1 MTHRSATARVPSTR
15 ATRARDARR
24 RRAREAS
31 ARAMSNWAAMR
42 ARARGGDDA
51 KAPVGRRARDEGR
64 RDDDDARKR
73 ARTATTA
80 RDDGVVVDYREGL
93 LDAAHVDE
101 ARARARRERAAKA
114 TSSSDERATR
124 AAIEACRLRAISHLC
139 MDFERVAGPHLGKR
153 WCSAFEEWLASA
165 SEDEPLVPAGDGG
178 GDALAK
184 KLRAKKDASD
194 EAVDAVVRVMMLK
207 ATECARVMRNEFRG
221 PATSVSKEERADGV
235 VSLRVGKTEV
245 RLNGD
250 HFEKLKTLYANASSK
265 EFVENDFLFDAFAMV
280 CRYDAAAGG
289 QFRFSGGSQASLHG
303 QVFDVL
309 RDCFKVECELFASP
323 LNCRWPMYYSK
334 YGDVDKPFG
343 SLGDFRA
350 CKPSGG
356 AFEANPP
363 FDEDVVARMAEHLFE
378 CLDAA
383 SSALTFV
390 VVTPHW
396 PNRPCWEKMRRSKFC
411 SRAEV
416 ISVREHG
423 YYEGAQHRKKSRY
436 RLATSDT
443 SVLFLQNES
452 AVESNPVTDEK
463 ISLLREAFRA
473 KRDAKK

>member
-1 MTHRSATARVPSTR
+1 
-15 ATRARDARR
+15 
-24 RRAREAS
+24 
-31 ARAMSNWAAMR
+31 
-42 ARARGGDDA
+42 
-51 KAPVGRRARDEGR
+51 
-64 RDDDDARKR
+64 
-73 ARTATTA
+73 
-80 RDDGVVVDYREGL
+80 
-93 LDAAHVDE
+93 
-101 ARARARRERAAKA
+101 
-114 TSSSDERATR
+114 
-124 AAIEACRLRAISHLC
+124 

>member
-1 MTHRSATARVPSTR
+1 MCGDDATRGTSPR
-15 ATRARDARR
+15 ATRARARGDDARDDD
-24 RRAREAS
+24 

-51 KAPVGRRARDEGR
+51 KASVGRRARDEGR

-80 RDDGVVVDYREGL
+80 RDDAVVVKHRAGL
-93 LDAAHVDE
+93 LDASRVDE

-114 TSSSDERATR
+114 TSSSDDGATR
-124 AAIEACRLRAISHLC
+124 AAIEACRLRAVSHLC
-139 MDFERVAGPHLGKR
+139 MDFEKVAGPHLGKR

-165 SEDEPLVPAGDGG
+165 SEDEPLVPAGDAC

-194 EAVDAVVRVMMLK
+194 EAVEAVVRIMMSK
-207 ATECARVMRNEFRG
+207 AAECARVMRNEFRG

-250 HFEKLKTLYANASSK
+250 HFNKLKTLHANAASG
-265 EFVENDFLFDAFAMV
+265 EFVERDFLFDAFAMV

-323 LNCRWPMYYSK
+323 LNCRWPTFYSK
-334 YGDVDKPFG
+334 YVDVDEAFG
-343 SLGDFRA
+343 SLGDFRE
-350 CKPSGG
+350 CKPRSG

-363 FDEDVVARMAEHLFE
+363 FDEDVVARMAEHLLE
-378 CLDAA
+378 CLGAA

-452 AVESNPVTDEK
+452 AVESNPATDEK